1 MGIILSHFSSRVNGD
16 ATVPDLNLDLE
27 NATPTQ
33 EESDLY
39 GHVSELLRPV
49 NDLLDSLRHYEG
61 CGDLIRKAISNPTS
75 DNEEE
80 AWQAVQP
87 AVVKLKQYFEYSASL
102 EDAYPKLLKILCEGN
117 VRKNIE
123 QYQAL
128 TKLLAEIL
136 DFAFEFDYLK
146 MKTPSIQNDFSYY
159 RRTLSRGKLANE
171 TDLKTAMIEDEL
183 ANRISLFYA
192 YPTPMLKTVTDVT
205 ALFVNKNNLG
215 RSVSECLS
223 ILAAACYH
231 AVTKKRTQRNDFFL
245 RVMVV
250 SIILY
255 DHIDPQGAFNKQSP
269 INIKSSVKAI
279 QTHGINEC
287 SNLMSALRF
296 NTKHLNDETTPKNIK
311 QLLKRDTEVG
321 WTCLLTPF
329 SLIYCRN
336 FYYIFTGFPNLF
348 TINDVV
354 YITGS

>member
-1 MGIILSHFSSRVNGD
+1 MGSILSHLSGRGSGD

-27 NATPTQ
+27 SATPTQ
-33 EESDLY
+33 EELNLY
-39 GHVSELLRPV
+39 EHVSELLRPV
-49 NDLLDSLRHYEG
+49 NGLLDSLRRYEG
-61 CGDLIRKAISNPTS
+61 CGDLIRKAISNPTP

-87 AVVKLKQYFEYSASL
+87 AVAKLKQYFEYSASL
-102 EDAYPKLLKILCEGN
+102 EDAHPKLLKILCEGN

-136 DFAFEFDYLK
+136 DFVFEFDYLK

-171 TDLKTAMIEDEL
+171 IYNYQTDLKTAMIEDEL

-205 ALFVNKNNLG
+205 ALFVTKNNLG
-215 RSVSECLS
+215 RNVSECLS
-223 ILAAACYH
+223 RLAAACYH
-231 AVTKKRTQRNDFFL
+231 AVTKKRTQRTDFFL

-279 QTHGINEC
+279 QIHGINEY

-296 NTKHLNDETTPKNIK
+296 NTKHLNDESTPKNIK
-311 QLLKRDTEVG
+311 QLL
-321 WTCLLTPF
+321 
-329 SLIYCRN
+329 S
-336 FYYIFTGFPNLF
+336 
-348 TINDVV
+348 
-354 YITGS
+354 SH